1 MHAGREHAREALLEL
16 VAAEPLGL
24 GLDTQRLVRGL
35 PEGVR
40 IDKLPQRLTAL
51 VQQVRVRWRSRS
63 RRHLDLP
70 DGLALRS
77 PFDGHGW
84 PMDGPGLA
92 IDDH

>member
-1 MHAGREHAREALLEL
+1 MSIRLISRGCLIWEALIDHCMHAGREHAREALLEL

-51 VQQVRVRWRSRS
+51 VQQVRARW
-63 RRHLDLP
+63 
-70 DGLALRS
+70 
-77 PFDGHGW
+77 
-84 PMDGPGLA
+84 
-92 IDDH
+92 